1 MSYNLFQAMNGAART
16 ANGGVTNH
24 SSLNPCVDFFFA
36 AGSSRGKDISQLF
49 VQAIIH
55 DRDIALRTLLWLR
68 DVRGGAG
75 ERQQFKNLLVKG
87 LNTLYE
93 NDKES
98 YNNFLNLIPVVG
110 RFDDLLVLMGT
121 KHEAAACKVWTSAIL
136 AGNGLA
142 AKWAPRKDKKGAK
155 PLRKFLNMTE
165 HAWRKL
171 VVSRTDV
178 VETKMCNREWDN
190 INFNHVP
197 SQAMTKY
204 MTAFHRNSQ
213 TFAEWREALKRGD
226 KNVKVNA
233 GAVYPY
239 DIVRKLPVGGHI
251 GWNPSKK
258 HDDVLQKMWESQP
271 DYLNGNKER
280 MLPVID
286 VSGSMQSRVPQQE
299 ATCMDVAISLG
310 IYIAER
316 NEGIFKNQC
325 MSFSE
330 SPRMYQLSGTLADK
344 VNQIQARENVGYSTD
359 VVKVFTTLLEQ
370 AIQYNVPRDQMPTKL
385 FIVSDMEFNAG
396 FNGGFPL
403 TAYQHIKKVYGDYGY
418 DMPDIIFWRVNT
430 LVQGNV
436 PVTITDT
443 GTALVSG
450 FSPSILTALMGGQ
463 LTPENVMMEA
473 IGNPRYDF

>member
-1 MSYNLFQAMNGAART
+1 MSFNLFQAMNATAQT

-36 AGSSRGKDISQLF
+36 AGASRGRDISNLF
-49 VQAIIH
+49 VLAMAH
-55 DRDIALRTLLWLR
+55 DKEVALRTLLWLR
-68 DVRGGAG
+68 DIRGGAG
-75 ERQQFKNLLVKG
+75 ERQQFKNLLVHG
-87 LNTLYE
+87 LDSLLDSE
-93 NDKES
+93 AQS
-98 YNNFLNLIPVVG
+98 YLNFINLIPVVG
-110 RFDDLLVLMGT
+110 RYDDLLVLMGT
-121 KHEAAACKVWTSAIL
+121 KHEGIACKVWTSAIL

-165 HAWRKL
+165 HAWRKF

-213 TFAEWREALKRGD
+213 SFAEWREALKNGE

-233 GAVYPY
+233 GAVFPY
-239 DIVRKLPVGGHI
+239 DITRKLPKDRI
-251 GWNPSKK
+251 GWDTYVK

-286 VSGSMQSRVPQQE
+286 VSGSMEQRIPEQE
-299 ATCMDVAISLG
+299 ATCMDVAVSLG

-330 SPRMYQLSGTLADK
+330 EPRMYKLSGNLANK
-344 VNQIQARENVGYSTD
+344 VNQIKARDNVGYSTD

-370 AIQYNVPRDQMPTKL
+370 AVTYQVPRDQMPTKL
-385 FIVSDMEFNAG
+385 FIVSDMEFNGG
-396 FNGGFPL
+396 FNGGYPL
-403 TAYQHIKKVYGDYGY
+403 SAYNHIKKVYGEYGY
-418 DMPDIIFWRVNT
+418 ELPEIIFWRVNT
-430 LVQGNV
+430 KVQGNV
-436 PVTITDT
+436 PVTVTDT

-463 LTPENVMMEA
+463 LTPEKVMMEA